1 MKEEQAMPSVTVN
14 NVKINYIEQG
24 AGDEAVIFVHGM
36 GGAVGN
42 WRGVLE
48 RLPKEYH
55 AFALD
60 LRGHG
65 QSDKPGSYQLTQFVE
80 DIYAFSQELGIGRFI
95 YVGHSMGGKIGYQF
109 AADHQDAL
117 KALVLACPSPVGV
130 LLPPDQLTAM
140 ADQVKSA
147 FASPETAR
155 GFLEQATN
163 LHNEEILNE
172 VVSDAILAGPA
183 VVSEEFVS
191 FVSTDLE
198 PQLGNIRVP
207 TLLLAG
213 AKDTI
218 PLDLQR
224 LAANEI
230 NGCRFE
236 VFEDDG
242 HFLPQESPQQ
252 FVDLLTSFIKDVSN
266 G

>member
-1 MKEEQAMPSVTVN
+1 MPSVTVN
-14 NVKINYIEQG
+14 NVKLNYIEQS
-24 AGDEAVIFVHGM
+24 AGDETVVFVHGM

-42 WRGVLE
+42 WRGVLKQ
-48 RLPKEYH
+48 LPKEYH

-80 DIYAFSQELGIGRFI
+80 DIYAFSRELGIGRFI

-109 AADHQDAL
+109 AADHQDVL

-130 LLPPDQLTAM
+130 MLPPDQITAM
-140 ADQVKSA
+140 ADQVKTA
-147 FASPETAR
+147 FVSPDTLR
-155 GFLEQATN
+155 GFLELATN
-163 LHNEEILNE
+163 LHNEEVLNE
-172 VVSDAILAGPA
+172 VVSDAMLVGPD

-191 FVSTDLE
+191 YVSADLV
-198 PQLGNIRVP
+198 PQLEDIKVP
-207 TLLLAG
+207 TLIVAG

-224 LAANEI
+224 LAANGI
-230 NGCRFE
+230 KGCRFE
-236 VFEDDG
+236 VFEDNG
-242 HFLPQESPQQ
+242 HFLPQESPQK
-252 FVDLLTSFIKDVSN
+252 FVDLLTSFITEVSN